1 MMKKDRAL
9 TTLENVYRWLKLVAA
24 MAAAVVALITAI
36 SLTIGTVI
44 IQIYLSNFSIPI
56 TPLPDL
62 SQQSLQIFIIVFIW
76 LLASPVGVFF
86 CRSLHPI
93 PWYLKH

>member
-1 MMKKDRAL
+1 MNKDRPL
-9 TTLENVYRWLKLVAA
+9 TMENVSRWLKLVAA
-24 MAAAVVALITAI
+24 MAGAVVAIITAI

-62 SQQSLQIFIIVFIW
+62 SRQSLQIFIFVFIA
-76 LLASPVGVFF
+76 LLASAVVAF
-86 CRSLHPI
+86 SLSG
-93 PWYLKH
+93 